1 MPESKRKLY
10 FIGNIFNS
18 ANEEITESHQE
29 GFGFTNAQKQCLS
42 LEGLPIRIEHN
53 DQLRVGTIRRSWYNK
68 ASNKRWVVGDISR
81 DDFKGVFAAN
91 GVEKHIYGGLSLQH
105 LAVPLRNGEHVMIPV
120 EVSIVEDP
128 RRINCNIVAHK
139 ASQTGE
145 TTNRSYLGTP
155 FEFIKF
161 IMAQDKNTSETA
173 TTSAAPAAPAA
184 PATPAAPV
192 EIQRVE
198 ASAAGEAV
206 ATPNVNDLCQMVLEL
221 QQDKDALERRFTSQ
235 ANELTL
241 MKQQRASAQEEHM
254 NKERIKAQCMKQSII
269 EWCDA
274 NGVELTEDTRNS
286 LQTLAQEHPEL
297 GNVAFSIAHEASK
310 KATQLQ
316 KEVNEN
322 AVKLRD
328 QVNRVYAQ
336 RMQSRGPT
344 TSAAPAKDETAVA
357 TAAPAAAALTA
368 TVYEASNRGKRRA
381 PSDVYSANNQHL
393 LQAFKRSRT
402 SNTRANMDAIYG
414 AYKKRFA

>member
-1 MPESKRKLY
+1 MPESKRRLY

-18 ANEEITESHQE
+18 ANEELTESHQE
-29 GFGFTNAQKQCLS
+29 GFGFTNAQKQGLS
-42 LEGLPIRIEHN
+42 LVGLPIRIEHN

-91 GVEKHIYGGLSLQH
+91 GVAKHIYAGLSLQH
-105 LAVPLRNGEHVMIPV
+105 LAVPLKNGEHVMIPV

-139 ASQTGE
+139 ASQTGK

-155 FEFIKF
+155 CEFIKF
-161 IMAQDKNTSETA
+161 IMAQDENTPESA
-173 TTSAAPAAPAA
+173 TSSAQAPA
-184 PATPAAPV
+184 V

-198 ASAAGEAV
+198 ASATSAPIP
-206 ATPNVNDLCQMVLEL
+206 TPNVNDLCQMVLEL
-221 QQDKDALERRFTSQ
+221 QQDKDALERRFSSQ
-235 ANELTL
+235 AEELTV

-254 NKERIKAQCMKQSII
+254 NKERVKAQCMKQSII

-274 NGVELTEDTRNS
+274 NGVELTEDTRAS

-316 KEVNEN
+316 QEVNEN
-322 AVKLRD
+322 AVKLRE
-328 QVNRVYAQ
+328 QVTRVYAQ

-344 TSAAPAKDETAVA
+344 TTA
-357 TAAPAAAALTA
+357 AAPAAAPAATPAAAPAVTA
-368 TVYEASNRGKRRA
+368 TAYEASNRGKRRA
-381 PSDVYSANNQHL
+381 PSDVYGANNKDL

-414 AYKKRFA
+414 AFKKRFA